1 MKFPTFVGKPR
12 RDRVVCVG
20 NAALDRTYAVTGPVH
35 MATSNPAAVRSGFG
49 GVARNVAENLVRLGV
64 PVALAT
70 QVGDDAGGRALR
82 DDCAALGIDVQGVVL
97 SPVHPTAEYVAI
109 IDADCEL
116 VIGASATA
124 AVDALTIALLGA
136 AFDEDARTAW
146 TFADCTLPAAVI
158 AALLEDR
165 RAGGPPLA
173 IDAVSTARVQRLPR
187 DLKGIDL
194 LFLNVD
200 EAHALLGDDARGDA
214 RDVTDALRER
224 GAEAV
229 VLTRGSGGAV
239 VADAGGTVEIAAPH
253 ATPVDVTGAG
263 DALIAG
269 TLFGLL
275 TAESLAD
282 AVRIGTFV
290 ATMTI
295 ESPATVSRALSRAA
309 VEALRG
315 RVRAAR

>member
-1 MKFPTFVGKPR
+1 MKFPAFAGKLR

-20 NAALDRTYAVTGPVH
+20 NAALDRTFAVAGAVH
-35 MATSNPAAVRSGFG
+35 MRSSNPAAVRSGFG
-49 GVARNVAENLVRLGV
+49 GVARNVAENLARLGV
-64 PVALAT
+64 PVALVT

-82 DDCAALGIDVQGVVL
+82 ADCAAAGIDVQGVML
-97 SPVHPTAEYVAI
+97 TPAYPTPEYVAI
-109 IDADCEL
+109 IDDRREL

-124 AVDALTIALLGA
+124 AIDALSVAMLGA

-146 TFADCTLPAAVI
+146 TFADATLPAAVI

-173 IDAVSTARVQRLPR
+173 IDAVSTARTQRLPR
-187 DLKGIDL
+187 DLSGVDL

-200 EAHALLGDDARGDA
+200 EAQALLGDDAHGDA
-214 RDVTDALRER
+214 RDVTDALRGR

-229 VLTRGSGGAV
+229 VLTRGAAGAV
-239 VADAGGTVEIAAPH
+239 VADATGTVEIAVAP
-253 ATPVDVTGAG
+253 AKPVDVTGAG

-275 TAESLAD
+275 TAEPLAD
-282 AVRIGTFV
+282 AVRLGTFV
-290 ATMTI
+290 AALAI
-295 ESPATVSRALSRAA
+295 ESPATVSRALTRAA
-309 VEALRG
+309 VEAWRG
-315 RVRAAR
+315 RVRGGR